1 MSADHCFQNNRSCIV
16 NLPAT
21 PRAPKVK
28 AAMLLVTGLLAA
40 LLAAPLYAGSSG
52 GVQMGGHVDGHSAVQ
67 RVQVERYTGRVQPLA
82 AIRVQSKGISRD
94 QAASLVKRRYG
105 GKILA
110 ISEVQRNGRTM
121 YRVKGLSDKSQVYVV
136 YVDKESGQISS

>member
-1 MSADHCFQNNRSCIV
+1 MK
-16 NLPAT
+16 LPAT

-40 LLAAPLYAGSSG
+40 LLAAPLYAGSSAG
-52 GVQMGGHVDGHSAVQ
+52 GVQMGGHSSERNFLQ
-67 RVQVERYTGRVQPLA
+67 RVQIERYAGKVQPLGA
-82 AIRVQSKGISRD
+82 MRVQNKGISRD

-136 YVDKESGQISS
+136 YVDKESGQISG

>member
-1 MSADHCFQNNRSCIV
+1 MI
-16 NLPAT
+16 LPAT
-21 PRAPKVK
+21 PRAAKVK

-40 LLAAPLYAGSSG
+40 LLAAPLYAGPAVG
-52 GVQMGGHVDGHSAVQ
+52 GVQVGGHH
-67 RVQVERYTGRVQPLA
+67 VERNPLPRIQLERHAGKVEPLA
-82 AIRVQSKGISRD
+82 AVRVQNKGISRD

-136 YVDKESGQISS
+136 YVDKETGQISG

>member
-1 MSADHCFQNNRSCIV
+1 MII
-16 NLPAT
+16 PAT
-21 PRAPKVK
+21 PRAAKVK

-40 LLAAPLYAGSSG
+40 LLAAPLYAGPAVG
-52 GVQMGGHVDGHSAVQ
+52 GVQVGGHH
-67 RVQVERYTGRVQPLA
+67 VERNPLPRIQLERRAGKVEPLA
-82 AIRVQSKGISRD
+82 AVRVQNKGISRD

-136 YVDKESGQISS
+136 YVDKETGQISG

>member
-1 MSADHCFQNNRSCIV
+1 MK
-16 NLPAT
+16 LPAT
-21 PRAPKVK
+21 PRAAKVK

-40 LLAAPLYAGSSG
+40 LLAAPLYAGPSVG
-52 GVQMGGHVDGHSAVQ
+52 GVQMGGYPGERNPLQ
-67 RVQVERYTGRVQPLA
+67 RVQVERYSGKVQPLA

-110 ISEVQRNGRTM
+110 ISEVQRSGRTM

-136 YVDKESGQISS
+136 FVDKESGQISG